1 MHEIRIR
8 VSSPLHRAATFAAAR
23 RSIPAASLVSLAL
36 YEYLHQRGE
45 LDAPLPA
52 TDNNVAPKPT
62 PSFDMSAWLDD
73 DEDDD

>member
-8 VSSPLHRAATFAAAR
+8 ISSTLHRAATFAAAR
-23 RSIPAASLVSLAL
+23 RSIPTASLVSLAL
-36 YEYLHQRGE
+36 YEYLHQHGE
-45 LDAPLPA
+45 LNAPLPA

>member
-8 VSSPLHRAATFAAAR
+8 ISSTLHRAATFAAAR

-45 LDAPLPA
+45 LDAPPPVA
-52 TDNNVAPKPT
+52 ANNVAPKPT